1 MRKLSKQGTVIGTDV
16 KPAPKDLN
24 VPFEMCNVTDKSA
37 VRALFDKHR
46 PTHVVHLSAILSGA
60 GERNPELAL
69 AVNLDG
75 FANVLEQARLH
86 GSQIFSPSTI
96 AAFGPSTP
104 PKRTPDLTVMR
115 PTTVYGITKVHMEL
129 LGEYYHRR
137 YGVDFRSI
145 RLPGVIS
152 PEPIHGMGTTDYAV
166 EIFQEAS
173 RCRSY
178 TCYLKPDTRLPM
190 LYIDDCLQAIAKLIN
205 APNDD
210 LTQRVYNIHGLD
222 FTPAELAEGIRNQV
236 DFDFQID
243 YKPDFR
249 QPIAESWPQSLRDT
263 AARRDWKWKPRIGSI
278 DKLVRTMLANIR
290 Q

>member
-1 MRKLSKQGTVIGTDV
+1 MKKLAKHGTVIGTDV
-16 KPAPKDLN
+16 KPAPNDLN
-24 VPFEMCNVTDKSA
+24 VPFELCDVTDKSA
-37 VRALFDKHR
+37 VRSVFEKYK
-46 PTHVVHLSAILSGA
+46 PSYVIHLSAILSGA
-60 GERNPELAL
+60 GEKNPELAL

-75 FANVLEQARLH
+75 FVNVLEQARSH
-86 GSQIFSPSTI
+86 GAQIFSPSTI

-104 PKRTPDLTVMR
+104 AKRTADLTVMR

-173 RCRSY
+173 HRRPY

-190 LYIDDCLQAIAKLIN
+190 LYIEDCLRAITKLIK
-205 APNDD
+205 APAEN
-210 LTQRVYNIHGLD
+210 LSQRVYNIHGLD
-222 FTPAELAEGIRNQV
+222 FTPAELADGITKQASFEFKVN
-236 DFDFQID
+236 
-243 YKPDFR
+243 YEPDFR
-249 QPIAESWPQSLRDT
+249 QAIAESWPQSLKDS
-263 AARRDWKWKPRIGSI
+263 AARRDWKWKPHINTI
-278 DKLVRTMLANIR
+278 DKLVSIMFENIR
-290 Q
+290 